1 MSKVSQLLKK
11 EKILAL
17 LKDAETKGDAKIS
30 GMEALLTTGLAVA
43 GAQLG
48 KHLGRPSLLYGFAG
62 VLGGHYLGSGRLT
75 CLGASVMAGGALAS
89 PTVNG
94 LGNTFTDK
102 VKAGFTNIKEDLKHR
117 LYFDKFVKPKTTTT
131 NSSTTNSNGTN
142 GLGDVQYF
150 NPGATD
156 GVGSAETPELN
167 MGALNAIEEE
177 IMRGAQMHKHQMKG

>member
-1 MSKVSQLLKK
+1 MY
-11 EKILAL
+11 
-17 LKDAETKGDAKIS
+17 ETC
-30 GMEALLTTGLAVA
+30 LTTGLAVA

-102 VKAGFTNIKEDLKHR
+102 VKTGFANIKEDLKHR
-117 LYFDKFVKPKTTTT
+117 LYFDKFVKPKT
-131 NSSTTNSNGTN
+131 TTNSNGTN

-167 MGALNAIEEE
+167 MGALNDIEEE
-177 IMRGAQMHKHQMKG
+177 IMRSAQMEKQQMKGYEEEIAGLEDRLY